1 MRVIIIRIL
10 LLICCFPFLVLSQE
24 QDFQTWISISA
35 TKKVAKKT
43 NVLFKEGIR
52 FRENATIC
60 SKVFSDLRIKRKY
73 NKHFSF
79 ALGYRFSN
87 DWDNRNSFSYKNRI
101 YSDIYFRK
109 KIKKRFLL
117 NIRTRWLTQ
126 GNINGY
132 SDIFRNKSSIVYNIK
147 KTKLQ
152 PEFSLEYFYYF
163 ESMNIEKL
171 RYTFILSFPI
181 TKHIDTDIS
190 YRIEKDINSNS
201 PEILYIIDGKISYN
215 F

>member
-1 MRVIIIRIL
+1 MRITITRIL
-10 LLICCFPFLVLSQE
+10 LLVCFPLLVLSQE
-24 QDFQTWISISA
+24 KDFQTWMSISA
-35 TKKVAKKT
+35 TKKIAKKT

-52 FRENATIC
+52 FRENSTIR

-87 DWDNRNSFSYKNRI
+87 VWDNRLNLNYNNRI
-101 YSDIYFRK
+101 YSDIYYKK

-117 NIRTRWLTQ
+117 NIRARWLTQ

-132 SDIFRNKSSIVYNIK
+132 SDVFRNKSSISYNIK

-163 ESMNIEKL
+163 DSMTIEKL

-181 TKHIDTDIS
+181 SKNLDTDIS
-190 YRIEKDINSNS
+190 YRIEKDIITNK
-201 PEILYIIDGKISYN
+201 PEILYIIDGKISYS

>member
-1 MRVIIIRIL
+1 MRVTIIRIL
-10 LLICCFPFLVLSQE
+10 LLVCFPFLVLSQE
-24 QDFQTWISISA
+24 KDFQTWMSISA

-43 NVLFKEGIR
+43 NLLFKEGIR
-52 FRENATIC
+52 FRENSTIR

-87 DWDNRNSFSYKNRI
+87 DWDNRLNLNHKNRI
-101 YSDIYFRK
+101 YSDIYYRK

-117 NIRTRWLTQ
+117 NIRARWLTQ

-132 SDIFRNKSSIVYNIK
+132 SDVFRNKSSISYNIK

-163 ESMNIEKL
+163 DSMIIEKL

-181 TKHIDTDIS
+181 SKNIETDIS
-190 YRIEKDINSNS
+190 YRIEKDINTNT
-201 PEILYIIDGKISYN
+201 PETLYIIDGKMSYS

>member
-1 MRVIIIRIL
+1 MRVTIIRIL
-10 LLICCFPFLVLSQE
+10 LLVCFPFLVLSQE
-24 QDFQTWISISA
+24 KDFQTWMSISA

-43 NVLFKEGIR
+43 NLLFKEGIR
-52 FRENATIC
+52 FRENSTIR

-87 DWDNRNSFSYKNRI
+87 DWDNRLNLNHKNRI
-101 YSDIYFRK
+101 YSDIYYRK

-117 NIRTRWLTQ
+117 NIRARWLTQ

-132 SDIFRNKSSIVYNIK
+132 SDVFRNKSSISYNIK

-163 ESMNIEKL
+163 DSMTIEKL
-171 RYTFILSFPI
+171 RYTFIFSFPI
-181 TKHIDTDIS
+181 SKNIETDIS
-190 YRIEKDINSNS
+190 YRIEKDINTNT
-201 PEILYIIDGKISYN
+201 PETLYIIDGKMSYS

>member
-1 MRVIIIRIL
+1 MRVTIIRIL
-10 LLICCFPFLVLSQE
+10 LLVCFPFLVLSQE
-24 QDFQTWISISA
+24 KDFQTWMSISA

-43 NVLFKEGIR
+43 NLLFKEGIR
-52 FRENATIC
+52 FRENSTIR

-87 DWDNRNSFSYKNRI
+87 DWDNRLNLNHKNRI
-101 YSDIYFRK
+101 YSDIYYRK

-117 NIRTRWLTQ
+117 NIRARWLTQ

-132 SDIFRNKSSIVYNIK
+132 SDVFRNKSSISYNIK

-163 ESMNIEKL
+163 DSMIIEKL
-171 RYTFILSFPI
+171 RYTFIFSFPI
-181 TKHIDTDIS
+181 SKNIETDIS
-190 YRIEKDINSNS
+190 YRIEKDINTNT
-201 PEILYIIDGKISYN
+201 PETLYIIDGKMSYS

>member
-1 MRVIIIRIL
+1 M
-10 LLICCFPFLVLSQE
+10 
-24 QDFQTWISISA
+24 SISA

-43 NVLFKEGIR
+43 NLLFKEGIR
-52 FRENATIC
+52 FRENSTIR
-60 SKVFSDLRIKRKY
+60 SKVFSYLRIKRKY

-87 DWDNRNSFSYKNRI
+87 DWDNRLNLNHKNRI
-101 YSDIYFRK
+101 YSDIYYRK

-117 NIRTRWLTQ
+117 NIRARWLTQ

-132 SDIFRNKSSIVYNIK
+132 SDVFRNKSSISYNIK

-163 ESMNIEKL
+163 DSMIIEKL
-171 RYTFILSFPI
+171 RYTFIFSFPI
-181 TKHIDTDIS
+181 SKNIETDIS
-190 YRIEKDINSNS
+190 YRIEKDINTNT
-201 PEILYIIDGKISYN
+201 PEIIYIIDGKISYR

>member
-1 MRVIIIRIL
+1 MRVSIIRIL
-10 LLICCFPFLVLSQE
+10 LLVFFPFLVISQE
-24 QDFQTWISISA
+24 KDFQTWMSISA

-52 FRENATIC
+52 FRENSTIR

-87 DWDNRNSFSYKNRI
+87 DWDNRLNLNYKNRI
-101 YSDIYFRK
+101 YSDIYYRK

-117 NIRTRWLTQ
+117 NIRARWLTQ

-132 SDIFRNKSSIVYNIK
+132 SDVFRNKSSISYNIK
-147 KTKLQ
+147 KTKVQ

-163 ESMNIEKL
+163 DSMTIEKL

-181 TKHIDTDIS
+181 SKNIETDIS
-190 YRIEKDINSNS
+190 YRIEKDINTNT
-201 PEILYIIDGKISYN
+201 PEIIYIIDGKISYR